1 MGQGLGY
8 KVDVAAIPTEI
19 LSKHLLRS
27 EKNAVGRRRDGKE
40 FHDGVFLDAFQ
51 LLLLSI
57 SLKLLCN
64 RRACNSFLPSKKST
78 STTPLESQKTV
89 AITFLTDLSDL
100 NLIGSDYPRESH
112 CLDCCFVSGSY

>member
-27 EKNAVGRRRDGKE
+27 EKNALGRCRDGKE

-51 LLLLSI
+51 LILLSI
-57 SLKLLCN
+57 SLKLLRN
-64 RRACNSFLPSKKST
+64 RRL
-78 STTPLESQKTV
+78 
-89 AITFLTDLSDL
+89 
-100 NLIGSDYPRESH
+100 
-112 CLDCCFVSGSY
+112 